1 MENAFARITAKKL
14 ILMGSAKSAML
25 MAVLHAKLA
34 NLSNAQSAS
43 IVRELTLML
52 LEIANA

>member
-1 MENAFARITAKKL
+1 
-14 ILMGSAKSAML
+14 MGSAKSAML
-25 MAVLHAKLA
+25 TAVLHAKLA